1 MKDNLPHSV
10 FLCFSFQPE
19 KVLFRV
25 IGDASDEEEKYCSD
39 TEQGT
44 LGVGRFSMQ
53 PSILTAMILFP
64 KAVDL
69 KGRQLIRI

>member
-1 MKDNLPHSV
+1 M
-10 FLCFSFQPE
+10 
-19 KVLFRV
+19 
-25 IGDASDEEEKYCSD
+25 IGDASDEEEKCCSD